1 MNNVAPRRIAPPTE
15 WSANQQM
22 HPAVVQACLTTFRD
36 GQIPE
41 IPWEEPTAD
50 EWRRAALAIAK
61 QVALHIAG
69 YRDDDE
75 FTREGC
81 LFAWNVFETPH
92 LATRRDH

>member
-1 MNNVAPRRIAPPTE
+1 MNSGTLRRIAPPAK
-15 WSANQQM
+15 WGANQQI
-22 HPAVVQACLTTFRD
+22 HPAVVRGCLTTLSGER
-36 GQIPE
+36 ITE
-41 IPWEEPTAD
+41 IPWEAPTAG
-50 EWRRAALAIAK
+50 EWRQAALAIAK

-69 YRDDDE
+69 YRDHDE